1 MGLLDGENE
10 KIDLLELDRNEAVE
24 LLMNEYGE
32 TIKRLVF
39 TYIKDYALTE
49 DLTQEIFLTVYL
61 KLSTFAGRSSIK
73 TWVYTIAINKCKDYL
88 RSWHYR
94 KISYTNN
101 LLEFIGTNKSPENN
115 LLDQSDSAELVKE
128 ILKLPIKYREVIV
141 LFYYKEFS
149 IHDISVLL
157 NITESTVKV
166 RLHRG
171 REKLKIGLSILG
183 RGEVNG

>member
-1 MGLLDGENE
+1 MGLLDAENE
-10 KIDLLELDRNEAVE
+10 KIDLLKMNRDEVVE

-39 TYIKDYALTE
+39 TYIKDYSLTE

-61 KLSTFAGRSSIK
+61 KLDTFAGRSSIK
-73 TWVYTIAINKCKDYL
+73 TWVFTIAINKCKDYL

-101 LLEFIGTNKSPENN
+101 LLDFIGTNKGPENN
-115 LLDQSDSAELVKE
+115 LLDQSDRAELVKE
-128 ILKLPIKYREVIV
+128 ILKLPIKYREVII

-157 NITESTVKV
+157 SISDSTVKV

-171 REKLKIGLSILG
+171 REKLKMGLDILG